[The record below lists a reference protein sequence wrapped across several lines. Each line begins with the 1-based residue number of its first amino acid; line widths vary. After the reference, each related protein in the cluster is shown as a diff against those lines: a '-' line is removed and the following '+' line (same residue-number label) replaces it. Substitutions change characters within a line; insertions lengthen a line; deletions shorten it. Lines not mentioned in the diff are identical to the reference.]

1 MSSQYSDQPSGWR
14 RFWNR
19 IFPPRPRPTPSSAV
33 PAEPVYYRP
42 TQPGKPIVAL
52 SRGEVYE
59 FQIFADLEW
68 SSDAMRY
75 SELTRKAEEY
85 TASAGDDLRRRVW
98 QTARRFGP
106 HEAAKT
112 EAELRSTLGNWCYD
126 TDAGR
131 VREHLT
137 PYVLREITADS
148 EAALSRQRI
157 ALVREFVA
165 SWSILLTELGVS
177 PVKLAAA
184 AMTDGGFATMLGQL
198 AERRRLSAK
207 ELVDV
212 LGQASN
218 DHEQLGMYEFA
229 ELYATAVAAYRRQ
242 MEVEDSKFIEQVM
255 DIEPTGSSR

>member
-1 MSSQYSDQPSGWR
+1 M
-14 RFWNR
+14 
-19 IFPPRPRPTPSSAV
+19 
-33 PAEPVYYRP
+33 PAEPVFYRP
-42 TQPGKPIVAL
+42 TQPGNPIVAL
-52 SRGEVYE
+52 SRGDVYE
-59 FQIFADLEW
+59 FQIFADIEW

-75 SELTRKAEEY
+75 SELTRQAEEY
-85 TASAGDDLRRRVW
+85 TASASDDLRRRVW

-106 HEAAKT
+106 HEAART
-112 EAELRSTLGNWCYD
+112 EAELRSTLGSWCYE
-126 TDAGR
+126 TGAGRIRCTPFVRVLPDPR

-137 PYVLREITADS
+137 PYALREINADS

-157 ALVREFVA
+157 ALVREFVG
-165 SWSILLTELGVS
+165 SWSSLITELGVS

-218 DHEQLGMYEFA
+218 DHEQLGMFEFA

-255 DIEPTGSSR
+255 DIEPTGSAR